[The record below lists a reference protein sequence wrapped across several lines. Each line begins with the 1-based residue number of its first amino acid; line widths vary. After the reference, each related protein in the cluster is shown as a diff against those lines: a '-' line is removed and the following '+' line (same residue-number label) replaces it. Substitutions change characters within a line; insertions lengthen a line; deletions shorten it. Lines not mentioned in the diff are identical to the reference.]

1 MSIKQVKTIKIV
13 RTILLTLFFYFMW
26 NRDVGFVITILT
38 IICAGS
44 LGETLPKEYKVGNT
58 FLDNKLR
65 WLEVT
70 IEVMIPIIL
79 GVVLSIIL

>member
-38 IICAGS
+38 IICAGA
-44 LGETLPKEYKVGNT
+44 LGETLPIYSE
-58 FLDNKLR
+58 
-65 WLEVT
+65 WC
-70 IEVMIPIIL
+70 
-79 GVVLSIIL
+79 